1 MEGSGLV
8 EAMFLPRYEVNPDNK
23 NGIMAIENNQALV
36 QHTSFASMLG
46 RVIGLL
52 QYVGLIGNIMRVAP
66 SMGRAGIINLAVAD
80 VLQSAVNIAVLM
92 RTSLVPN
99 PEESEPLFH
108 AQNFGCDFLAWFR
121 LYTGSSSNHFS
132 TAMAVI
138 QRVAPSMGRAGI
150 INLAVAD
157 VLQSAVNIAVL
168 MRTSLVPNPEE
179 SEPLFHAQNFG
190 CDFLAWFRL
199 YTGSSSN
206 HFSTAMAVIQT
217 IAIVKVSKGG
227 HPRPANWKGITF
239 GLVWLINLAITLPPL
254 VKLWGAFT
262 YFQDI
267 GHCYISFDAD
277 DSKTQLDWGYII
289 FFMLTQYICPIAVLV
304 ACYVT
309 TFCTIYCNSHMRTLS
324 RKRSGVEEEE
334 ENQDRSI
341 MIKTFFALTLFHY
354 TMYEYPSSL
363 TGGSVRHH
371 SVEVYVT
378 PGTSRDADDEA
389 SVGAGSHTSPDPSPA
404 RSMPNGRAS
413 PVGPTFVREGRP
425 PSALTNGGPAM
436 TPIPRVNA
444 RKNPLPDL

>member
-1 MEGSGLV
+1 MTSRSAMEGSGFM

-23 NGIMAIENNQALV
+23 NGIMAIENQALV

-52 QYVGLIGNIMRVAP
+52 QYVGLIGNIM
-66 SMGRAGIINLAVAD
+66 
-80 VLQSAVNIAVLM
+80 VL
-92 RTSLVPN
+92 
-99 PEESEPLFH
+99 F
-108 AQNFGCDFLAWFR
+108 FC
-121 LYTGSSSNHFS
+121 
-132 TAMAVI
+132 I

-179 SEPLFHAQNFG
+179 SEPLFHTETFG

-217 IAIVKVSKGG
+217 IAIVKWSRGG
-227 HPRPANWKGITF
+227 HPHPANWKIITF

-262 YFQDI
+262 YFKDI

-277 DSKTQLDWGYII
+277 DSKTRLDWGYII
-289 FFMLTQYICPIAVLV
+289 FFMLTQYICPVVVLV
-304 ACYVT
+304 VCYVT
-309 TFCTIYCNSHMRTLS
+309 TFGTIYCNSYMRGLS
-324 RKRSGVEEEE
+324 RKRSGVEED
-334 ENQDRSI
+334 ENGNSSI

-354 TMYEYPSSL
+354 TVFEYPSSL
-363 TGGSVRHH
+363 TGGSVRRHQ
-371 SVEVYVT
+371 VEVYVT
-378 PGTSRDADDEA
+378 PGTSRDGDDEA
-389 SVGAGSHTSPDPSPA
+389 SVGGGSLPSPDPSPA

-413 PVGPTFVREGRP
+413 PAGPTFVREGRP

>member
-1 MEGSGLV
+1 MEGSGLM

-52 QYVGLIGNIMRVAP
+52 QYVGLIGNIM
-66 SMGRAGIINLAVAD
+66 
-80 VLQSAVNIAVLM
+80 VL
-92 RTSLVPN
+92 
-99 PEESEPLFH
+99 F
-108 AQNFGCDFLAWFR
+108 FC
-121 LYTGSSSNHFS
+121 
-132 TAMAVI
+132 I

-324 RKRSGVEEEE
+324 RKRKGVEEEE

-354 TMYEYPSSL
+354 TMYLPLEIIRIGVFFTDVGVANDVLYITTLFSYLSNCKAPMVLPIVRRYEYPSSL

>member
-1 MEGSGLV
+1 MEGSGFVEALQASDFT
-8 EAMFLPRYEVNPDNK
+8 EAMFLPRYENNPDNK
-23 NGIMAIENNQALV
+23 NSILGDEQALV

-52 QYVGLIGNIMRVAP
+52 QYVGLIGNIMVLFFCIQRVAP

-80 VLQSAVNIAVLM
+80 VMQSAVNIAVLM

-108 AQNFGCDFLAWFR
+108 ME
-121 LYTGSSSNHFS
+121 T
-132 TAMAVI
+132 
-138 QRVAPSMGRAGI
+138 
-150 INLAVAD
+150 
-157 VLQSAVNIAVL
+157 
-168 MRTSLVPNPEE
+168 
-179 SEPLFHAQNFG
+179 FG

-217 IAIVKVSKGG
+217 IAIVKVSRGG
-227 HPRPANWKGITF
+227 HPRPANWKVITF
-239 GLVWLINLAITLPPL
+239 VLVWVINLAITLPPL

-262 YFQDI
+262 YFKDI

-277 DSKTQLDWGYII
+277 DSKTRLDWGYII
-289 FFMLTQYICPIAVLV
+289 FFMLTQYICPVAVLV

-309 TFCTIYCNSHMRTLS
+309 TFCTIYCHGYMRTLS
-324 RKRSGVEEEE
+324 RKRSGLEEE

-354 TMYEYPSSL
+354 IVSLPLEIIRIGVFFTDIGVANDVLYITTLISYLSNCKAPMVLPIVRRFEYPSTL

-371 SVEVYVT
+371 NVEVYVT
-378 PGTSRDADDEA
+378 PGTSRDGDDEA
-389 SVGAGSHTSPDPSPA
+389 SVGAGSHASPDPSPA

-413 PVGPTFVREGRP
+413 PAAAGPTFVREGRP

>member
-52 QYVGLIGNIMRVAP
+52 QYVGLIGNIM
-66 SMGRAGIINLAVAD
+66 
-80 VLQSAVNIAVLM
+80 VL
-92 RTSLVPN
+92 
-99 PEESEPLFH
+99 F
-108 AQNFGCDFLAWFR
+108 FC
-121 LYTGSSSNHFS
+121 
-132 TAMAVI
+132 I

-354 TMYEYPSSL
+354 TMYLPLEIIRIGVFFTDVGVANDVLYITTLFSYLSNCKAPMVLPIVRRYEYPSSL

>member
-1 MEGSGLV
+1 MTSRSDMEGSGFM

-23 NGIMAIENNQALV
+23 NGIMAIENQALV

-52 QYVGLIGNIMRVAP
+52 QYVGLIGNIM
-66 SMGRAGIINLAVAD
+66 
-80 VLQSAVNIAVLM
+80 VL
-92 RTSLVPN
+92 
-99 PEESEPLFH
+99 F
-108 AQNFGCDFLAWFR
+108 FC
-121 LYTGSSSNHFS
+121 
-132 TAMAVI
+132 I

-179 SEPLFHAQNFG
+179 SEPLFHTETFG

-217 IAIVKVSKGG
+217 IAIVKWSRGG
-227 HPRPANWKGITF
+227 HPHPANWKIITF

-262 YFQDI
+262 YFKDI

-277 DSKTQLDWGYII
+277 DSKTRLDWGYII
-289 FFMLTQYICPIAVLV
+289 FFMLTQYICPVVVLV
-304 ACYVT
+304 VCYVT
-309 TFCTIYCNSHMRTLS
+309 TFGTIYCNSHMRGLS
-324 RKRSGVEEEE
+324 RKPSGSEED
-334 ENQDRSI
+334 ENGNSSI

-354 TMYEYPSSL
+354 TVSLPLEIIRIGVFFTDVGVANDILYITTLISYLSNCKAPMVLPIVRRFEYPSSL
-363 TGGSVRHH
+363 TGGSVRRHQ
-371 SVEVYVT
+371 VEVYVT
-378 PGTSRDADDEA
+378 PGTSRDGDDEA
-389 SVGAGSHTSPDPSPA
+389 SVGGGSLPSPDPSPA

-413 PVGPTFVREGRP
+413 PAGPTFVREGRP